1 MKPLIEVQDIWK
13 KYRFGTDRR
22 YKSFRDSILKFP
34 DLFKTEE
41 KDFFWALQEISFT
54 LSHGQ
59 SIGIIGYNGAGKS
72 TLLKLLSG
80 ITIPT
85 KGKII
90 LRGKV
95 GSLLEVGSGL
105 HPELTGR
112 ENIYFYGSVL
122 GMPYR
127 DIKSRFDEIVAFS
140 GVESFIDTALKHY
153 STGMQLRLGF
163 AVAAFLETDIML
175 IDEMLAVGD
184 AAFQQKC
191 IHKMDELCK
200 SGGRSLIFVSHN
212 LNMVAGLCP
221 ASILL
226 KSGKMHE
233 FGPTDKIITH
243 YLQDLSQPE
252 LISQSDVNDVDN
264 AFEIKSIELTNDKG
278 QIKYMFHRNEKIG
291 IKIHYRVNKSSLTIR
306 SGINLYNFEGYN
318 LFDSHN
324 VFSPYYNDQHPVGEF
339 VQTAWIPGHLLREG
353 NYFVGYGFFNHQQNK
368 IYSRSKQAA
377 SFQVILDDI
386 DVLKK
391 VIDPIPGL
399 IAPEIIWK
407 NE

>member
-1 MKPLIEVQDIWK
+1 MKPLIEVQEIWK
-13 KYRFGTDRR
+13 QYRFGTDRR
-22 YKSFRDSILKFP
+22 YKSIRDSILKLPGMFNR
-34 DLFKTEE
+34 EE
-41 KDFFWALQEISFT
+41 KDYFWALQDISFT

-59 SIGIIGYNGAGKS
+59 SLGIIGYNGAGKS

-80 ITIPT
+80 ITIPS

-112 ENIYFYGSVL
+112 ENIFFYGSVL

-163 AVAAFLETDIML
+163 SVAAFLETDIML

-191 IHKMDELCK
+191 IHKMNELCQ

-226 KSGKMHE
+226 KSGKMHA
-233 FGPTDKIITH
+233 FGPTDKIITN
-243 YLQDLSQPE
+243 YLSDLSQPDH
-252 LISQSDVNDVDN
+252 IFQSGIQEGSN
-264 AFEIKSIELTNDKG
+264 ALEIKSIELTDAKG
-278 QIKYMFHRNEKIG
+278 QIKYMFYRNEKIG
-291 IKIHYRVNKSSLTIR
+291 IKIHYHVKASGLTIR

-324 VFSPYYNDQHPVGEF
+324 VLSPYYNEQHPMGEY
-339 VQTAWIPGHLLREG
+339 VQTAWIPGLLLRDG

-368 IYSRSKQAA
+368 VYAKAKQAA
-377 SFQVILDDI
+377 SFQVILDDD